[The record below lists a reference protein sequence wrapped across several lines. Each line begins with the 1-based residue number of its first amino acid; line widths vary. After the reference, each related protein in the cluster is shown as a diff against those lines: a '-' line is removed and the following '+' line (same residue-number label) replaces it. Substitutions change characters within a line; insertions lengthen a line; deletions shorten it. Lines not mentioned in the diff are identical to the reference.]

1 MKTITITKDEYKR
14 AVGEAIIDMTT
25 EHDSKKDAKLTLVEI
40 AVSSKLSSFLET
52 KLFGEGDDE

>member
-25 EHDSKKDAKLTLVEI
+25 EDDSTKKAEMTLLEI
-40 AVSSKLSSFLET
+40 VVSSKFASVLEA
-52 KLFGEGDDE
+52 KLFGESDDE

>member
-25 EHDSKKDAKLTLVEI
+25 GDDSTNNAERILLEIVVSTKLAK
-40 AVSSKLSSFLET
+40 ALED
-52 KLFGEGDDE
+52 KLFGESDDE

>member
-25 EHDSKKDAKLTLVEI
+25 GEDSTNNAERILLEI
-40 AVSSKLSSFLET
+40 VVSLKFSSFLEAE
-52 KLFGEGDDE
+52 LFGEDDDE

>member
-25 EHDSKKDAKLTLVEI
+25 GDKSTKDAKLTLVEI
-40 AVSSKLSSFLET
+40 AVSSKLLPVLEA
-52 KLFGEGDDE
+52 KLFGESDDE

>member
-25 EHDSKKDAKLTLVEI
+25 GEHSTNNAERILLEIVVSTKLAK
-40 AVSSKLSSFLET
+40 ALEA
-52 KLFGEGDDE
+52 KLFGESDDE

>member
-14 AVGEAIIDMTT
+14 AVAEAIIDMTT
-25 EHDSKKDAKLTLVEI
+25 GDDSTKDAKIVFLEI
-40 AVSSKLSSFLET
+40 AVSTKFEKALEA

>member
-25 EHDSKKDAKLTLVEI
+25 GEDSTNNAERILLEIVVSTKLAK
-40 AVSSKLSSFLET
+40 ALED
-52 KLFGEGDDE
+52 KLFGEEKDE

>member
-25 EHDSKKDAKLTLVEI
+25 EDDSTKKAEITLLEI
-40 AVSSKLSSFLET
+40 VVSSKLAAALEA
-52 KLFGEGDDE
+52 KLFGESDDE

>member
-25 EHDSKKDAKLTLVEI
+25 GEDSTNNAERILLEIVVSTKL
-40 AVSSKLSSFLET
+40 AAALEA

>member
-25 EHDSKKDAKLTLVEI
+25 GENSTNNAERILLEIVVSTKL
-40 AVSSKLSSFLET
+40 AAALEA
-52 KLFGEGDDE
+52 KLFGEDDDE

>member
-14 AVGEAIIDMTT
+14 AVGDAIINMTT
-25 EHDSKKDAKLTLVEI
+25 GEDSTNNAERILLEIVVSTKL
-40 AVSSKLSSFLET
+40 AAALEA

>member
-25 EHDSKKDAKLTLVEI
+25 GENSTNNAERILLEI
-40 AVSSKLSSFLET
+40 VVSSKLAAALEA
-52 KLFGEGDDE
+52 KLFREDKDE